1 MTMKILK
8 MMLIILVLC
17 SFGVVALS
25 CGSESSSTVEQNQ
38 LATVQRGNITV
49 EITASG
55 NLALSVTEDLAF
67 EMAGTVEEVL
77 VEDGESV
84 EEGQVLAKLDTSE
97 WETELVTLE
106 RSLLEAQISL
116 DNAKLALEQAEGETT
131 TTTTGDIVTTTTDPE
146 EIEILELQVELA
158 EARYEDAEGALEEAL
173 NASPEVIAPFAGFI
187 TIVNVKGGDE
197 VKKGTVAVTL
207 ADPNKFEA
215 EILVSEM
222 DIYQVEV
229 GGAATVEADAF
240 SGWTFPAKVTHI
252 SPTATIQS
260 GVVNYSV
267 TVEVQ
272 SLEPITSAQPASPP
286 TGTAPPEGFTLPEG
300 ATPPEGFTL
309 PEGFTPPTGQG
320 GAASSSTTT
329 VPENLE
335 LRQGLTVTVSL
346 IVQQATDVLLV
357 PYAAISTEGGQSY
370 VQVML
375 SDGTIEKRAITT
387 GITDYV
393 NTEVTEGLSEGEQ
406 VVVSSTSSTST
417 SETSQDEGEMPG
429 GEIIIPGV
437 GQGGPPG
444 Q

>member
-1 MTMKILK
+1 MRVLK
-8 MMLIILVLC
+8 TIVITLVVC
-17 SFGVVALS
+17 SFGVAVLS
-25 CGSESSSTVEQNQ
+25 CGSESEPAAEHRV
-38 LATVQRGNITV
+38 ATVQRGNLTV

-55 NLALSVTEDLAF
+55 NLALSVVEDLAF
-67 EMAGTVEEVL
+67 EMAGTVEEVM

-84 EEGQVLAKLDTSE
+84 EEGEVLAKLDTSE
-97 WETELVTLE
+97 WETELMTLE
-106 RSLLEAQISL
+106 RTLLEAKINL
-116 DNAKLALEQAEGETT
+116 ENAELALEQAEGDTS
-131 TTTTGDIVTTTTDPE
+131 TTTTGDITPKTTDPE
-146 EIEILELQVELA
+146 EIEILELKVELA

-173 NASPEVIAPFAGFI
+173 NASPEIIAPFAGFI
-187 TIVNVKGGDE
+187 TTVNVKGGDE
-197 VKKGTVAVTL
+197 VKKGTIAVTL

-240 SGWTFPAKVTHI
+240 SGISLPAEVTHI
-252 SPTATIQS
+252 SPTATIQQ

-272 SLEPITSAQPASPP
+272 SLESITRQQAGQETSGTESPSVGF
-286 TGTAPPEGFTLPEG
+286 TPPEGATLPEG

-309 PEGFTPPTGQG
+309 PEGFTPPAGEG
-320 GAASSSTTT
+320 GTTT
-329 VPENLE
+329 RPTTTIPENFQ

-346 IVQQATDVLLV
+346 IVQQVTDVLLI
-357 PYAAISTEGGQSY
+357 PYAAITTEGGQSY
-370 VQVML
+370 VQVV
-375 SDGTIEKRAITT
+375 SSTGAIEKRAIKT

-406 VVVSSTSSTST
+406 VVVPQGTTTST
-417 SETSQDEGEMPG
+417 TSQQRP
-429 GEIIIPGV
+429 
-437 GQGGPPG
+437 QGGIQFFG